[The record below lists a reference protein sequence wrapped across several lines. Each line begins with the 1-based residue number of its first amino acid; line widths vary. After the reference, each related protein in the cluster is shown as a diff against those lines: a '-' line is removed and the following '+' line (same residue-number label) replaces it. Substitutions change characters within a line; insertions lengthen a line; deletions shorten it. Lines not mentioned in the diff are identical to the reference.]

1 MATLQASTSYK
12 HRLTWVKYG
21 GVAISRDSYF
31 QSNKFTWNQMQQG
44 KRTPWRWRLVRHGC
58 NLLCRAVFSFCSL
71 EEEPRY
77 TGVQRFA

>member
-44 KRTPWRWRLVRHGC
+44 KRTPWRWRHTTTAPLWGSGVGDGSSS
-58 NLLCRAVFSFCSL
+58 LL
-71 EEEPRY
+71 
-77 TGVQRFA
+77 G